1 MNTKL
6 CVGELAMVNG
16 GNFDVNDLKTAAKFM
31 WGLFTDDPEARAIE
45 QLLDSTNPQR
55 KSKHK

>member
-6 CVGELAMVNG
+6 SVGELAMVNG
-16 GNFDVNDLKTAAKFM
+16 GNFDVNDLNTAAKLM

-45 QLLDSTNPQR
+45 QLLNNTDPKR
-55 KSKHK
+55 KSKR